1 MFTDGGGYFTEGRS
15 NLRKGGDI
23 RAHRELQKLNT
34 QLAEQKKITEDYRG
48 QLLAMESEMSA
59 LKDLA
64 SANKEVLKT
73 RTKSM
78 VDQVDLLKERY
89 ESLEK
94 RRKQE
99 GEGYQND
106 IHLLKQKLKHVE
118 QQLIR
123 AAVNRTKGNFLT
135 GHCSKSSFFV
145 QKFNFDF
152 PKKLSIS
159 WGEKLVK
166 MLWFW
171 TF

>member
-123 AAVNRTKGNFLT
+123 AAVNRTKGNFKIVNYSIHTVRNL
-135 GHCSKSSFFV
+135 HFLSKNST
-145 QKFNFDF
+145 
-152 PKKLSIS
+152 LIS
-159 WGEKLVK
+159 RKSCRFLG
-166 MLWFW
+166 
-171 TF
+171 

>member
-1 MFTDGGGYFTEGRS
+1 MYLLIKLNPNFNLPDGGGYFTEGRS
-15 NLRKGGDI
+15 NLRKGGDLKG
-23 RAHRELQKLNT
+23 HRELQKLNT

-64 SANKEVLKT
+64 TANKEVLKT

-99 GEGYQND
+99 GEGYQAD

-118 QQLIR
+118 HQLIR
-123 AAVNRTKGNFLT
+123 AAVNRTKGNFR
-135 GHCSKSSFFV
+135 KKV
-145 QKFNFDF
+145 KKIA
-152 PKKLSIS
+152 KKLKKRKKKCVKK
-159 WGEKLVK
+159 EK
-166 MLWFW
+166 
-171 TF
+171 

>member
-123 AAVNRTKGNFLT
+123 AAVNRTKGNFVKFLSKNSILT
-135 GHCSKSSFFV
+135 KPQHFHEFFT
-145 QKFNFDF
+145 QNFFDNF
-152 PKKLSIS
+152 SREIKVVNS
-159 WGEKLVK
+159 
-166 MLWFW
+166 
-171 TF
+171 

>member
-1 MFTDGGGYFTEGRS
+1 MYHLFKINPDFNLTDGGGYFTEGRS
-15 NLRKGGDI
+15 NLRKGGDLKG
-23 RAHRELQKLNT
+23 HRELQKLNT

-64 SANKEVLKT
+64 TANKEVLKT

-99 GEGYQND
+99 GEGYQAD

-118 QQLIR
+118 HQLIR
-123 AAVNRTKGNFLT
+123 AAVNRTKGNFR
-135 GHCSKSSFFV
+135 
-145 QKFNFDF
+145 
-152 PKKLSIS
+152 KKLKNS
-159 WGEKLVK
+159 EKC
-166 MLWFW
+166 F
-171 TF
+171 